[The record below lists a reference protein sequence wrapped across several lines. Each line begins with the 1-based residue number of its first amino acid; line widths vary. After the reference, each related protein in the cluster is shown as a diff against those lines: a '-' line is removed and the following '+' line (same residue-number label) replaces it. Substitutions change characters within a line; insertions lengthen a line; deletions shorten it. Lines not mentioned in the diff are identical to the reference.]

1 MKVKATLLRVVA
13 AAALL
18 TLAYA
23 TAPAAWVPHQW
34 RVSVYNWFGTGSYRN
49 APAAQDYTLP
59 DSEEICPPDILGW
72 RKGQTIENVTIEP
85 AAGCVADNPYLI
97 AAATLGTNRVS
108 QNTLLE
114 SGLMPDTVIMGKD
127 LDGDGDPDE
136 ITIKLEVVELNG
148 QSPDVPVPV
157 TTYAIAPGV
166 EPGMWVFA
174 PKSFGMSTENFDT
187 RKANPLL
194 RAPGPV
200 IRVEQGDR
208 VTVVLE
214 NSHYL
219 PHTIH
224 FHGVDHPFAADH
236 GMPHYE
242 GADHEEHTM
251 SMGTD
256 GVAET
261 SEMPAMPGAAL
272 TYQFSPRV
280 AGTMFYHCHV
290 QANVHILMGM
300 QGMFVIEENR
310 PNNWPQT
317 LNIGAGQVRHSSVA
331 VREQYQREYD
341 LHYFDLFKNLSDT
354 IQTHNDPR
362 LTLIDQHRRWNITR
376 DSANYFLLNGK
387 SFPYTLQE
395 SLIVV
400 KPDERVKLRALNGG
414 SSSIALHPHGFRPT
428 VTHLD
433 GIPLKPGNEFM
444 RDVID
449 LAPAQRVDMVLQS
462 SDDGLHNY
470 GEGVWL
476 FHDHHETAQTTD
488 GIYPGGSVSTIA
500 FESYLDKGGFP
511 QVQGTD
517 WKKFFTVEFYRK
529 DVPVWLDYD
538 PGGLFADPQSPLR
551 PLLRLIVFGAAS
563 TGFLALV
570 LMPFFRRRRA
580 P

>member
-1 MKVKATLLRVVA
+1 MKINTTPLRIPLAIVLLA
-13 AAALL
+13 
-18 TLAYA
+18 LAYF
-23 TAPAAWVPHQW
+23 TAPDAWIPHQW
-34 RVSVYNWFGTGSYRN
+34 RVATYNWLGAASYRD
-49 APAAQDYTLP
+49 APTSKDYSLP
-59 DSEEICPPDILGW
+59 DAEEICPPDALGW
-72 RKGQTIENVTIEP
+72 RDGQTIEGVLIEP
-85 AAGCVADNPYLI
+85 AAGCVPDNPYLI
-97 AAATLGTNRVS
+97 AAVTRGTNQVS
-108 QNTLLE
+108 QGTLLK
-114 SGLMPDTVIMGKD
+114 SGLMPDTVMMGED

-157 TTYAIAPGV
+157 TTFAIAPGI

-174 PKSFGMSTENFDT
+174 PKSFGMSTENFET
-187 RKANPLL
+187 RKANSLL
-194 RAPGPV
+194 RPPAPV

-224 FHGVDHPFAADH
+224 FHGVDHPFSADH

-242 GADHEEHTM
+242 GANHEQHA
-251 SMGTD
+251 MGTD

-261 SEMPAMPGAAL
+261 SEMPAMPGTTL

-310 PNNWPQT
+310 PDNWPQT

-341 LHYFDLFKNLSDT
+341 LHYFDLFKNLSET

-400 KPDERVKLRALNGG
+400 KPNEKVKLRTLNGG
-414 SSSIALHPHGFRPT
+414 SHSIALHSHGFRPT

-433 GIPLKPGNEFM
+433 GIPLSPGSEFI

-449 LAPAQRVDMVLQS
+449 LAPAQRVDMVLQTTN
-462 SDDGLHNY
+462 DGLHNY

-488 GIYPGGSVSTIA
+488 GIYPGGSVSNIV
-500 FESYLDKGGFP
+500 FDSYVDSGGFP
-511 QVQGTD
+511 KVQGTD
-517 WKKFFTVEFYRK
+517 WKKFFTAEFYRK
-529 DVPVWLDYD
+529 DVPIWLDYD
-538 PGGLFADPQSPLR
+538 PTGLFADPRAPLR
-551 PLLRLIVFGAAS
+551 PLLQLAVFGAAS
-563 TGFLALV
+563 TGFLVILFM
-570 LMPFFRRRRA
+570 LLFRRGRGT
-580 P
+580 

>member
-1 MKVKATLLRVVA
+1 MKINATLLRIPIA
-13 AAALL
+13 LALL
-18 TLAYA
+18 AVACL
-23 TAPAAWVPHQW
+23 TAPTAWVPHQW
-34 RVSVYNWFGTGSYRN
+34 RVATYNWFGADGYNYAPTSENY
-49 APAAQDYTLP
+49 ALPAA
-59 DSEEICPPDILGW
+59 EEICPPDILGW
-72 RKGQTIENVTIEP
+72 RDGQTIEGVVIEP
-85 AAGCVADNPYLI
+85 AAGCVPDNPYLV
-97 AAATLGTNRVS
+97 AAVTRGTNQVAQS
-108 QNTLLE
+108 TLLK
-114 SGLMPDTVIMGKD
+114 SGLMPDTVIMGED

-136 ITIKLEVVELNG
+136 ITIKLEVIELNG
-148 QSPDVPVPV
+148 QSPDIPAPV
-157 TTYAIAPGV
+157 TTFAIAPGV

-174 PKSFGMSTENFDT
+174 PKSFGMSTENFET

-194 RAPGPV
+194 RPPAPV

-224 FHGVDHPFAADH
+224 FHGVDHPFSADH

-242 GADHEEHTM
+242 GANHEQHA
-251 SMGTD
+251 MGTD

-261 SEMPAMPGAAL
+261 SEMPAMPGTTL

-341 LHYFDLFKNLSDT
+341 LHYFDLFKNLSET

-362 LTLIDQHRRWNITR
+362 LTLIEQHRRWNITR

-400 KPDERVKLRALNGG
+400 KPDEKVKLRALNGG
-414 SSSIALHPHGFRPT
+414 STSIALHPHGFRPT

-433 GIPLKPGNEFM
+433 GIPLNPGNEIT

-449 LAPAQRVDMVLQS
+449 LAPAQRVDMVLQTTN
-462 SDDGLHNY
+462 DGLHNY

-500 FESYLDKGGFP
+500 FDSYVDSGGFP
-511 QVQGTD
+511 KVQGTD
-517 WKKFFTVEFYRK
+517 WKKFFTAEFYRK
-529 DVPVWLDYD
+529 DVPIWLDYD
-538 PGGLFADPQSPLR
+538 PGGLFADPRAPLR
-551 PLLRLIVFGAAS
+551 PLLQLMVFGAAS
-563 TGFLALV
+563 TGVLV
-570 LMPFFRRRRA
+570 MLFMLLFRRGRSA
-580 P
+580 

>member
-1 MKVKATLLRVVA
+1 
-13 AAALL
+13 
-18 TLAYA
+18 
-23 TAPAAWVPHQW
+23 
-34 RVSVYNWFGTGSYRN
+34 
-49 APAAQDYTLP
+49 
-59 DSEEICPPDILGW
+59 
-72 RKGQTIENVTIEP
+72 
-85 AAGCVADNPYLI
+85 
-97 AAATLGTNRVS
+97 
-108 QNTLLE
+108 
-114 SGLMPDTVIMGKD
+114 
-127 LDGDGDPDE
+127 
-136 ITIKLEVVELNG
+136 
-148 QSPDVPVPV
+148 
-157 TTYAIAPGV
+157 
-166 EPGMWVFA
+166 MWVFA
-174 PKSFGMSTENFDT
+174 PKSFGMSTENFET

-194 RAPGPV
+194 RPPAPV

-224 FHGVDHPFAADH
+224 FHGVDHPFSADH

-242 GADHEEHTM
+242 GASHDEHVMGT
-251 SMGTD
+251 GTD

-261 SEMPAMPGAAL
+261 SEMPAMPGSAL

-310 PNNWPQT
+310 PDNWPQT

-341 LHYFDLFKNLSDT
+341 LHYFDLFKNLSET

-400 KPDERVKLRALNGG
+400 KPDEKVKLRALNGG
-414 SSSIALHPHGFRPT
+414 SDSIALHPHGFRPT

-433 GIPLKPGNEFM
+433 GIPLNPGNEIT

-449 LAPAQRVDMVLQS
+449 LAPAQRVDMVLQTT
-462 SDDGLHNY
+462 DDGLHNY

-500 FESYLDKGGFP
+500 FDSYVDGSGFP
-511 QVQGTD
+511 KVQGTD
-517 WKKFFTVEFYRK
+517 WKKFFTAEFYRK
-529 DVPVWLDYD
+529 DVPIWLDYD
-538 PGGLFADPQSPLR
+538 PGGLFADPRAPLR
-551 PLLRLIVFGAAS
+551 PLLQLMVFGAAS
-563 TGFLALV
+563 TGFLVILFM
-570 LMPFFRRRRA
+570 LLFRRGRSA
-580 P
+580 